1 MGGGRRSEAFDAD
14 GRWLWPFCIFATVW
28 NLAALALV
36 PSQSGLAEPIAA
48 NLAFAIG
55 GAVTFARFAAY
66 AALAADDGI
75 DSFSAHPLPAA
86 LAKVLIRTLI
96 AFVLIV
102 IAAWLHA
109 ELGLSGPDA
118 A

>member
-1 MGGGRRSEAFDAD
+1 MTAGGISADHDAQ

-36 PSQSGLAEPIAA
+36 PAHSDLAEPVAA
-48 NLAFAIG
+48 NLAFAVG
-55 GAVTFARFAAY
+55 GAVTFARFAAA

-75 DSFSAHPLPAA
+75 DSLAAPQLPTA

-96 AFVLIV
+96 AFVLVV

-109 ELGLSGPDA
+109 ELGLSGPSA
-118 A
+118 

>member
-1 MGGGRRSEAFDAD
+1 MGGGRSSEAFEAS

-36 PSQSGLAEPIAA
+36 PAHSGLAEPIAA

-66 AALAADDGI
+66 AALVADDGI
-75 DSFSAHPLPAA
+75 DSFSASPFLAA

-96 AFVLIV
+96 AFVLV
-102 IAAWLHA
+102 VVAVWLHA
-109 ELGLSGPDA
+109 ELGLSGPA